1 MAGRASPYSRM
12 AAGRPRPGAV
22 ERRSGGARCGRGVLA
37 TGPGSGVRGAG
48 PCSPGWPGLRTL
60 SGGRGDP
67 DRPRERFT
75 VFSVL
80 PAMDRKQKQA
90 EKARPC
96 GLLKPTALDKIPGRF
111 QLHQEALPHLPVPPL
126 QQTLDR
132 YLLALQPII
141 SPEELSHT
149 QELVAEFRK
158 PGGVGERLQKGLERR
173 ARKTENW
180 LSDWWLKT
188 AYLEYRLPVV
198 VHSSPGVVLPKQDFL
213 DRQGQLRFA
222 AKLIE
227 GILDFKSMID
237 NETLP
242 VEYMGGK
249 PLCMNQYY
257 QILSSCRIPGP
268 KRDSIVNYAKGKKQ
282 SRHITV
288 VHNFQFFELDVYN
301 SDGSPLTADQ
311 LFIQLEKI
319 WNTSLQTN
327 KEPIGIL
334 TTNHRNSWAKAYNN
348 LLKDK
353 TNKESVRAIEKSI
366 CTVCLDA
373 PMPRVS
379 EDIYKSRVAAQML
392 HGGGSRLNSGN
403 RWFDKTLQ
411 FIIAEDGSC
420 GLVYEHAPSE
430 GPPIVSLLDHIV
442 EFTKKPEEVV
452 KSSMVPLPM
461 PKKLRFNIT
470 PEIKNDIE
478 KAKQNLNIMV
488 EDLDIKVMVF
498 HQFGKGF
505 PKSEKISPDAFIQLA
520 LQLAYFRM
528 YGHACATYESASLRM
543 FRLGRTDTI
552 RSTSVDSLKFVQSMD
567 SPDKSICVFSGPG
580 ESRPAEESHTGPQG
594 IHRHGHTGQCNRPA
608 PLGTEA
614 PGNRGPGEHA
624 RALHGHSLCCC
635 NALQSLNQP
644 GPSQDRLC
652 DVFWS
657 RGSRWLWSLLQ
668 PYGGT
673 HQLCSFSLQ

>member
-1 MAGRASPYSRM
+1 
-12 AAGRPRPGAV
+12 
-22 ERRSGGARCGRGVLA
+22 
-37 TGPGSGVRGAG
+37 
-48 PCSPGWPGLRTL
+48 
-60 SGGRGDP
+60 
-67 DRPRERFT
+67 
-75 VFSVL
+75 
-80 PAMDRKQKQA
+80 
-90 EKARPC
+90 RPC
-96 GLLKPTALDKIPGRF
+96 GLLKPTALGKIPGRF
-111 QLHQEALPHLPVPPL
+111 HVHQEALPHLPVPPL

-141 SPEELSHT
+141 SEEELNHT
-149 QELVAEFRK
+149 QGLVAEFCK

-173 ARKTENW
+173 AKKTENW

-198 VHSSPGVVLPKQDFL
+198 VHSSPALVLPKQDFL

-257 QILSSCRIPGP
+257 HILSSCRIPGP
-268 KRDSIVNYAKGKKQ
+268 KRDSIVSYAKGKSQ

-301 SDGSPLTADQ
+301 SDGSPLTTDQ
-311 LFIQLEKI
+311 IFVQLEKI

-348 LLKDK
+348 LLKDN

-366 CTVCLDA
+366 CTICLDA

-379 EDIYKSRVAAQML
+379 DDTYKSSVAAQML

-403 RWFDKTLQ
+403 RWFDKTIQ
-411 FIIAEDGSC
+411 FIIAEDGSF
-420 GLVYEHAPSE
+420 GLVYEHAPAE
-430 GPPIVSLLDHIV
+430 GPPIVALLDYIV
-442 EFTKKPEEVV
+442 EYTKKPKLL
-452 KSSMVPLPM
+452 KSPTTPLPM

-478 KAKQNLNIMV
+478 KAKQDLNMLV
-488 EDLDIKVMVF
+488 EDLDIKVLVF
-498 HQFGKGF
+498 HQFGKDF

-520 LQLAYFRM
+520 LQLAYYRM
-528 YGHACATYESASLRM
+528 YGHSCATYESASLRM

-552 RSTSVDSLKFVQSMD
+552 RSTSVASLKFVQSMD
-567 SPDKSICVFSGPG
+567 SPDKSDQEKANLLRRAIQAHREYTDMAVRGNAIDRHLLGLKLQAIEDLVSIPELFMDTAYAIAMHFNLSTSQVPAKTDCVMCFGPVVPDGYGICYNPMD
-580 ESRPAEESHTGPQG
+580 
-594 IHRHGHTGQCNRPA
+594 
-608 PLGTEA
+608 
-614 PGNRGPGEHA
+614 EHINFAISAFNSCADTNAA
-624 RALHGHSLCCC
+624 RMAHYLEKALLDMRVL
-635 NALQSLNQP
+635 LQSAPRSKL
-644 GPSQDRLC
+644 
-652 DVFWS
+652 
-657 RGSRWLWSLLQ
+657 
-668 PYGGT
+668 
-673 HQLCSFSLQ
+673 